1 MHKDS
6 LSQMYK
12 EYQGKGAEGSGVPS
26 STPIRTISG
35 ISKEAETKG
44 KQQSLELK
52 ENAVAPSCITD
63 GDTECRTEKKE
74 RENSSDGGQQTHS
87 VSNHKEELVEED
99 MATTQ
104 DLKAV
109 PCVEF
114 SSEPEAGKPSV
125 SEISSGIA
133 EAIEDSTKADELVEE
148 TVAVTAACS
157 AMQTPV
163 EGETPTSPEG
173 LEKSAVE
180 VEDEDDFVDLKD
192 ESSLP
197 LPSEELAERNKEC
210 GSNASQVTEQEET
223 TEKQPETGLL
233 KSEGTEGVEEK
244 KQELTLPE
252 TVSSA
257 VPEVVTQPD
266 SAGKKKLKEG
276 NVVTSETKTTVE
288 NTNAHVAEPAGASDK
303 RIAKLDV
310 SSVASDTERLEL
322 KASTRLEASL
332 PPRSM
337 PDVSSTCP
345 SSI

>member
-12 EYQGKGAEGSGVPS
+12 EYQGKGDEGSGVHS

-35 ISKEAETKG
+35 VSREAETKG
-44 KQQSLELK
+44 KQQSLVLK
-52 ENAVAPSCITD
+52 ENAAAPSCIAD

-74 RENSSDGGQQTHS
+74 KENSSDGGQQSHS
-87 VSNHKEELVEED
+87 VSNLKEELEGED
-99 MATTQ
+99 MGTTQ

-109 PCVEF
+109 PSVEF
-114 SSEPEAGKPSV
+114 SPEPETVKPSV

-133 EAIEDSTKADELVEE
+133 EAIEDSSKADELVEE
-148 TVAVTAACS
+148 TVAVTAVS
-157 AMQTPV
+157 LAMQTPV
-163 EGETPTSPEG
+163 EGETHTSPEG

-210 GSNASQVTEQEET
+210 GNNASEVTKQEE
-223 TEKQPETGLL
+223 TEKQPETGLS
-233 KSEGTEGVEEK
+233 KSEGADGVDEK
-244 KQELTLPE
+244 KQELTLSE

-257 VPEVVTQPD
+257 VPEVLTQPD

-288 NTNAHVAEPAGASDK
+288 NANAHIAEPAGASDK

-322 KASTRLEASL
+322 KANTRLEASL

-337 PDVSSTCP
+337 PEVSSTHP

>member
-1 MHKDS
+1 
-6 LSQMYK
+6 MYR
-12 EYQGKGAEGSGVPS
+12 EYQGKGGEGSGGRS
-26 STPIRTISG
+26 SIPIRTISG

-52 ENAVAPSCITD
+52 EDAPAPSCITD
-63 GDTECRTEKKE
+63 GNTECRTVKKE
-74 RENSSDGGQQTHS
+74 TENSSGGGQQTHS
-87 VSNHKEELVEED
+87 VSYHKEKLEGED
-99 MATTQ
+99 AGTTQ

-114 SSEPEAGKPSV
+114 SPEPGTVEPSV
-125 SEISSGIA
+125 SEISTGIA
-133 EAIEDSTKADELVEE
+133 EAIEDSSKGDELVEE
-148 TVAVTAACS
+148 TVAVTAAFLTV
-157 AMQTPV
+157 QTPV
-163 EGETPTSPEG
+163 EGETHTGPER

-210 GSNASQVTEQEET
+210 GSNAREVTKQEET

-233 KSEGTEGVEEK
+233 KSEDTEGVGEK

-257 VPEVVTQPD
+257 VPEVVTHLD

-288 NTNAHVAEPAGASDK
+288 NANAHVAEPAGASDK

-322 KASTRLEASL
+322 KANTRLEAPL
-332 PPRSM
+332 PPRSI
-337 PDVSSTCP
+337 PEVNSTCP
-345 SSI
+345 QSV

>member
-1 MHKDS
+1 MHKES

-12 EYQGKGAEGSGVPS
+12 EYQGKGGEGSGVHS

-52 ENAVAPSCITD
+52 EDAPAPSCITD

-74 RENSSDGGQQTHS
+74 IEDSSDGGQQTPS
-87 VSNHKEELVEED
+87 VSNHKEPLEGED
-99 MATTQ
+99 RDATQ

-114 SSEPEAGKPSV
+114 SPEPETVKPSV
-125 SEISSGIA
+125 SEISTGIA
-133 EAIEDSTKADELVEE
+133 EAIEDSSKADELGEE
-148 TVAVTAACS
+148 TVAVTAAS
-157 AMQTPV
+157 LAMQTPV
-163 EGETPTSPEG
+163 EGETPTSPER
-173 LEKSAVE
+173 LEKSAVD

-197 LPSEELAERNKEC
+197 LPSEEFAERNEEC
-210 GSNASQVTEQEET
+210 GSNESEVTKQEET
-223 TEKQPETGLL
+223 TEKQPESGLL
-233 KSEGTEGVEEK
+233 KSEGTEGVGEK

-257 VPEVVTQPD
+257 VPEVVTQSD

-276 NVVTSETKTTVE
+276 NIVSSETRTTVE
-288 NTNAHVAEPAGASDK
+288 NANTHVAEPAGASDK

-322 KASTRLEASL
+322 KANTCLEAPL
-332 PPRSM
+332 PPRSI
-337 PDVSSTCP
+337 PEVNSTCP
-345 SSI
+345 SSV